1 MTSLTRET
9 HTSVAYYAFREPFFA
24 LTFNPPGPA
33 TGSSGVSRSLASDSA
48 SGEEP
53 AVAINSGVCLDEGP
67 WVGIRA

>member
-24 LTFNPPGPA
+24 LTFNPPGVQVYP
-33 TGSSGVSRSLASDSA
+33 SRWQ
-48 SGEEP
+48 
-53 AVAINSGVCLDEGP
+53 AIARPERNQRLQSIRAEVWARA